1 VSVASVPYSLP
12 VRGLEELYPGIQGA
26 EVRLSASHLSGCG
39 DWSLPLRELFAL
51 ATICSHMRP
60 RCVYEI
66 GTYTGAATLALAMNT
81 PPDARIVTLEL
92 GERER
97 AAWGGEA
104 AMFSVGALYRGT
116 PYEPK
121 VHPLFGDSLTFDHSP
136 YFDSMDL
143 VLIDANHTY
152 PFVRQDT
159 ESAFRLVRRGGA
171 IIWDD
176 YIWSPEHPECE
187 GVTRCLN
194 ELACSRPI
202 FQIRGTRLAI
212 YREGVASAAQDRL

>member
-1 VSVASVPYSLP
+1 
-12 VRGLEELYPGIQGA
+12 
-26 EVRLSASHLSGCG
+26 
-39 DWSLPLRELFAL
+39 
-51 ATICSHMRP
+51 
-60 RCVYEI
+60 
-66 GTYTGAATLALAMNT
+66 
-81 PPDARIVTLEL
+81 
-92 GERER
+92 
-97 AAWGGEA
+97 
-104 AMFSVGALYRGT
+104 
-116 PYEPK
+116 
-121 VHPLFGDSLTFDHSP
+121 
-136 YFDSMDL
+136 MDL

-212 YREGVASAAQDRL
+212 YREGVASAARDRL